1 MRVLGIDPGLGRT
14 GVAIVDGRVTD
25 LQLIEA
31 TTIETVPQTDVTARL
46 ASLSRQL
53 EAFIHRHRPDV
64 AAVETLLFSTNRS
77 TALSVAQARGVILC
91 ALGFA
96 DVECAEYSP
105 NQVKEAVVGYG
116 SARKPQVAAM
126 AKRLLEV
133 EALPGPD
140 DTADA
145 CAIAICHHH
154 RARIGVS
161 VTAIG
166 KSRPLPTLQAAI
178 AAAKARS
185 LREESQR

>member
-1 MRVLGIDPGLGRT
+1 MRVLGVDPGLGRT
-14 GVAIVDGRVTD
+14 GVAVIDGQVSD
-25 LQLIEA
+25 LHLVEA
-31 TTIETVPQTDVTARL
+31 TTIETIPQTDVTTRL
-46 ASLSRQL
+46 SSLYRQL
-53 EAFIHRHRPDV
+53 QAFIDRHKPDI

-77 TALSVAQARGVILC
+77 TAVTVAQARGVILC
-91 ALGFA
+91 ALGVA

-126 AKRLLEV
+126 AKRLLEIDK
-133 EALPGPD
+133 LSGPD

-145 CAIAICHHH
+145 CAVAICHHH
-154 RARIGVS
+154 RARLGSS

-178 AAAKARS
+178 AAAKARG
-185 LREESQR
+185 QRR

>member
-1 MRVLGIDPGLGRT
+1 MRVLGIDPGLART
-14 GVAIVDGRVTD
+14 GVAIVDGQVTD
-25 LQLIEA
+25 LQLVEA
-31 TTIETVPQTDVTARL
+31 TTIETVPQTDATTRL
-46 ASLSRQL
+46 SSLFRQL
-53 EAFIHRHRPDV
+53 QTFIARHNPDV

-77 TALSVAQARGVILC
+77 TAVTVAQARGVILC
-91 ALGFA
+91 VLGVT
-96 DVECAEYSP
+96 DVECVEYSP

-133 EALPGPD
+133 DELLGPD

-145 CAIAICHHH
+145 CAVAICHHH
-154 RARIGVS
+154 RARLGSS

-178 AAAKARS
+178 AAAKAKEVR
-185 LREESQR
+185 R